1 MHAGHLFQCRGV
13 NSRYLETSMIA
24 LTCSENSKRKLIA
37 IVDTSA
43 KDINMYSVFALL
55 SSEVDSKNNIKQTLK
70 CLLINYSQSLNT
82 GLHIANSFS
91 ADFFSPSKHT
101 DHACYLLGST
111 QNGRNRIC
119 FAY

>member
-1 MHAGHLFQCRGV
+1 
-13 NSRYLETSMIA
+13 MIA

-55 SSEVDSKNNIKQTLK
+55 SSEVYSKNNIKQTLK

-82 GLHIANSFS
+82 GLHIALTVLVQIF
-91 ADFFSPSKHT
+91 
-101 DHACYLLGST
+101 LLLQNT
-111 QNGRNRIC
+111 QIMHVI
-119 FAY
+119 Y